1 MNMNRLAGVLFA
13 LCTALGMASVA
24 APALAQPIPI
34 ADIFRPPA
42 YADPALSPNG
52 RFFAVSVPVNGKMN
66 LAIVDL
72 EQRSVSRITDIR
84 DFDVRLARW
93 VGNERLVFTLGQFNS
108 PTGPGQFDG
117 GGLFMV
123 SRDGKE
129 SRRLA
134 PTVRELRNRNQFV
147 FRGYEVLRT
156 LPGNNEEILVIGNQR
171 DAESA
176 DVYRMNVRTGRTTLL
191 TERRP
196 DRVFEYVLDNNNVP
210 RVARAYVRD
219 RYEFIVYYRKDA
231 DSPWEQIA
239 QYEGS
244 KGPILRPL
252 AFESD
257 NQTMVVAWNGDRPTM
272 GIFRYDPNTRKLG
285 ELIAQHPRY
294 DMGADA
300 EGNLVAGVVRD
311 FRTNRVIGY
320 EVQADRPEIVWI
332 DEDYARLQRMIDG
345 ALPNRVNIFRR
356 TPDGERL
363 LVTSFSDRQPL
374 QWYLLDEKKRTL
386 EELFSSRPW
395 LKPDLMVEQRSF
407 LLKTRDGLEF
417 PGYYFLPNN
426 YKKGERLPTV
436 VHIHGG
442 PAARADFFGS
452 GFGFMEAQLLASRG
466 YAVIVPNHRVT
477 PGLGSRNFYAGFG
490 TIGRQMIDDHQDAA
504 RWGVAEGFADPQ
516 RICISGASYGG
527 YATLMALARFPDTF
541 KCGISGLMV
550 SDLPLQLTSPA
561 GDTSSS
567 EIAVSF
573 WNAMIGVKTTRDTPA
588 DISPV
593 NLADRIKQPL
603 LIYAGEDDI
612 RTPLEQTTR
621 MIRALERAGNKPRA
635 VIVKPGEGHG
645 FGKTEN
651 NVELYEA
658 ILKFL
663 EESIGK
669 RGN

>member
-1 MNMNRLAGVLFA
+1 
-13 LCTALGMASVA
+13 
-24 APALAQPIPI
+24 
-34 ADIFRPPA
+34 
-42 YADPALSPNG
+42 
-52 RFFAVSVPVNGKMN
+52 
-66 LAIVDL
+66 
-72 EQRSVSRITDIR
+72 
-84 DFDVRLARW
+84 
-93 VGNERLVFTLGQFNS
+93 
-108 PTGPGQFDG
+108 
-117 GGLFMV
+117 
-123 SRDGKE
+123 
-129 SRRLA
+129 
-134 PTVRELRNRNQFV
+134 
-147 FRGYEVLRT
+147 
-156 LPGNNEEILVIGNQR
+156 
-171 DAESA
+171 
-176 DVYRMNVRTGRTTLL
+176 
-191 TERRP
+191 
-196 DRVFEYVLDNNNVP
+196 
-210 RVARAYVRD
+210 
-219 RYEFIVYYRKDA
+219 
-231 DSPWEQIA
+231 
-239 QYEGS
+239 
-244 KGPILRPL
+244 
-252 AFESD
+252 
-257 NQTMVVAWNGDRPTM
+257 
-272 GIFRYDPNTRKLG
+272 
-285 ELIAQHPRY
+285 
-294 DMGADA
+294 
-300 EGNLVAGVVRD
+300 
-311 FRTNRVIGY
+311 
-320 EVQADRPEIVWI
+320 
-332 DEDYARLQRMIDG
+332 
-345 ALPNRVNIFRR
+345 
-356 TPDGERL
+356 
-363 LVTSFSDRQPL
+363 
-374 QWYLLDEKKRTL
+374 
-386 EELFSSRPW
+386 
-395 LKPDLMVEQRSF
+395 
-407 LLKTRDGLEF
+407 
-417 PGYYFLPNN
+417 
-426 YKKGERLPTV
+426 

-466 YAVIVPNHRVT
+466 YAVIVPNYRVT

-635 VIVKPGEGHG
+635 VLIKPGEGHG

-658 ILKFL
+658 IFKFL